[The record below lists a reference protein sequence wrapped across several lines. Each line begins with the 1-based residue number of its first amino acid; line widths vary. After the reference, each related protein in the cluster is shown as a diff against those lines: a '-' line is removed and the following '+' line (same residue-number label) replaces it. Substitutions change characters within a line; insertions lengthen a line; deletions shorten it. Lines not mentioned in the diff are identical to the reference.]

1 MVCAFF
7 SDFPACPGQGV
18 WRVARK
24 ELSAYFSSPAAFIF
38 IGVFLA
44 ALLFIFFWVDR
55 FFARNIADVR
65 PLFEWMPI
73 LLIFL
78 VSAMT
83 MRMWSEER
91 RAGTLEFLLTAPVH
105 TMDLVIGKFLA
116 CLGLVGITLA
126 LTLPLP
132 ITVALLGP
140 LDWGPVAGG
149 YIATL
154 ALASAYIS
162 IGLFVSSRTD
172 NQIVSLI
179 VTSLICGA
187 FYVAG
192 SDALTSLSGNSGSE
206 ILRLLGSGS
215 RFNSIARG
223 VIDLRDIY
231 YYLSIFGVFLVLNL
245 YSLES
250 LRWSAQGRDNEARAM
265 AAGGG
270 ARGGQSHRRQFLAGP
285 AHLGARGPDRRQHLF
300 DLERDEVL
308 SASGAGAAAYSRL
321 FQRADPS
328 LAGAAGAAPARSAQ
342 GV

>member
-1 MVCAFF
+1 MLEMIFNGLGKAADAVAEFF
-7 SDFPACPGQGV
+7 WGLPAGPGAGV
-18 WRVARK
+18 FRIAKK

-65 PLFEWMPI
+65 PLFEWMPV

-91 RAGTLEFLLTAPVH
+91 RAGTLEFLLTAPVRPL
-105 TMDLVIGKFLA
+105 DLVMGKFLA
-116 CLGLVGITLA
+116 CLALVAITLA

-132 ITVALLGP
+132 VTVAILGP
-140 LDWGPVAGG
+140 LDWGPVIGG

-179 VTSLICGA
+179 VSALICGA

-192 SDALTSLSGNSGSE
+192 SDALTSLFGNSGGE
-206 ILRLLGSGS
+206 VLRLIGSGS
-215 RFNSIARG
+215 RFDSIARG

-231 YYLSIFGVFLVLNL
+231 YYLSIFGVFIILNL

-250 LRWSAQGRDNEARAM
+250 LRWSAE
-265 AAGGG
+265 
-270 ARGGQSHRRQFLAGP
+270 GQEKKHSQWRL
-285 AHLGARGPDRRQHLF
+285 
-300 DLERDEVL
+300 
-308 SASGAGAAAYSRL
+308 AAA
-321 FQRADPS
+321 
-328 LAGAAGAAPARSAQ
+328 LAAANLVAGKFLLGQLTLAISPKAASIPFPARPNPICASSRSRC
-342 GV
+342 